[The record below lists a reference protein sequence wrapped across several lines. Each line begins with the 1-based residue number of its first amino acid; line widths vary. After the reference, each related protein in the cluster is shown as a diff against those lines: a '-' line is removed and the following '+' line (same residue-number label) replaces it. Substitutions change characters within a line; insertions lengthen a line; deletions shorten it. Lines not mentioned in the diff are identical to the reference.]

1 MYADS
6 TIVVRYA
13 ETDQMGIA
21 HHSVYPVW
29 YEVARTDLIQK
40 LGMHY
45 SEMEE
50 KGVILPLT
58 DMESHYHQAAKYEDR
73 LTVRARVE
81 KMSAARIRFSYEV
94 FRDGEETPIN
104 TGATA
109 HGFVDSHTFEPI
121 NLRKKYPQLYALLA
135 KAMEEETCR

>member
-1 MYADS
+1 
-6 TIVVRYA
+6 
-13 ETDQMGIA
+13 
-21 HHSVYPVW
+21 
-29 YEVARTDLIQK
+29 
-40 LGMHY
+40 
-45 SEMEE
+45 
-50 KGVILPLT
+50 
-58 DMESHYHQAAKYEDR
+58 
-73 LTVRARVE
+73 
-81 KMSAARIRFSYEV
+81 MSAARIRFSYEV